1 MNDWQKFGLILVL
14 LGIVLPFMGVR
25 LPGFATVIWE
35 QSSVE
40 IYPSMPSG
48 SSSSPTVLLPGSTV
62 TISATIWHNNPE
74 GLITPT
80 DCKVQIT
87 GVGFS
92 YDTGW
97 ITLTP
102 KYEGDDYN
110 ANDVLIR
117 YYWSMSGSW
126 TVPQLSEGQ
135 KLKFYWTATIGSHS
149 NVAESYAVI
158 YVVDGYFEVGSDV
171 DPYVR
176 ADQSSVIKVL
186 SGNLKFRFT
195 ATSHGEMIDPS
206 NGVFVQITP
215 QGTVNQKTVA
225 LKKDASGAWTGTY
238 TLPARGTYTVTGW
251 FNVGDRQFQK
261 MSLLI
266 PGFGGGAEAPAAQQ
280 MLNLVTVA
288 GGIVF
293 LAGTLTGK
301 KGRR

>member
-1 MNDWQKFGLILVL
+1 ML
-14 LGIVLPFMGVR
+14 LGIILPLFGVS
-25 LPGFATVIWE
+25 LPGLATIVWE
-35 QSSVE
+35 QSSVQ

-48 SSSSPTVLLPGSTV
+48 TSDKPTVILPNTV
-62 TISATIWHNNPE
+62 ITLSAAIWYNLPE
-74 GLITPT
+74 QNATPKGQVRITSM
-80 DCKVQIT
+80 D
-87 GVGFS
+87 GS

-97 ITLTP
+97 MDLSVR
-102 KYEGDDYN
+102 YEGEDYN
-110 ANDVLIR
+110 AQDVLIR
-117 YYWSMSGSW
+117 YYWSMGGSW
-126 TVPQLSEGQ
+126 TVPNVRADGY
-135 KLKFYWTATIGSHS
+135 KFKFLWFAAVPLPSGTPS
-149 NVAESYAVI
+149 NTAESYAVTYI
-158 YVVDGYFEVGSDV
+158 VDGYFEVGSDL

-206 NGVFVQITP
+206 NGVFVQIAP
-215 QGTVNQKTVA
+215 QGTTNTKAVA

-266 PGFGGGAEAPAAQQ
+266 PGFGGGASAPAAQQ
-280 MLNLVTVA
+280 MLNLVTIA
-288 GGIVF
+288 GGVVF